1 MTVGKIYVLHM
12 KMYFAI
18 YGSKLDFSSAV
29 CSELKLAKI
38 VQQGITN
45 MYFDKVS
52 TNNNT
57 HTFADT
63 TLEKF

>member
-1 MTVGKIYVLHM
+1 MNDDCWQNLCSTYENVLC
-12 KMYFAI
+12 AI
-18 YGSKLDFSSAV
+18 YGSKLDFSSTV

-45 MYFDKVS
+45 MYFNKVS

-57 HTFADT
+57 DT
-63 TLEKF
+63 TFEKF

>member
-1 MTVGKIYVLHM
+1 MTVGKIYVCSRYENVLCD
-12 KMYFAI
+12 A
-18 YGSKLDFSSAV
+18 GSKLDFSSAV

-45 MYFDKVS
+45 MYFNKVS

-57 HTFADT
+57 DI